1 MTVVLRL
8 EDVVVRSDSR
18 VILDV
23 PSFAVTE
30 GEVVGVLGPN
40 GAGKSTLL
48 RVACLLWKPD
58 QGRVILDGKPAS
70 ERDLRRATA
79 AVLQRPLLRRGSVQR
94 NVETGLRFRGRSRR
108 EARRLAEPWMRKLGI
123 AELRACPTRQLS
135 GGEGQRVSLARAL
148 ATAPRLLILD
158 EPFAALDAP
167 TRAELLADLRP
178 LLAETGTS
186 TLLATHDVREAAAL
200 ADRVA
205 ILHAGK
211 IRQIGPTAEVF
222 AKPADDDCARIV
234 SSSGLDLLASPRG

>member
-135 GGEGQRVSLARAL
+135 GGEGQRVSLARSSPRRAPRPCSRPTTSGRRPRSRTASPSCMLARSARSARRRRCSRSRRTTTAL
-148 ATAPRLLILD
+148 ASSRASVSICSPVPGARWPLRSVSWPSRCRRPR
-158 EPFAALDAP
+158 
-167 TRAELLADLRP
+167 
-178 LLAETGTS
+178 
-186 TLLATHDVREAAAL
+186 
-200 ADRVA
+200 
-205 ILHAGK
+205 
-211 IRQIGPTAEVF
+211 
-222 AKPADDDCARIV
+222 
-234 SSSGLDLLASPRG
+234 SSR